1 MRLQYGLCGGEL
13 TMMETE
19 VLGLSIFD
27 LIKVNFVITRRS
39 YNEENPEIS
48 LI

>member
-1 MRLQYGLCGGEL
+1 
-13 TMMETE
+13 MMETE

-27 LIKVNFVITRRS
+27 LIKVHFVITRRS

-48 LI
+48 FI